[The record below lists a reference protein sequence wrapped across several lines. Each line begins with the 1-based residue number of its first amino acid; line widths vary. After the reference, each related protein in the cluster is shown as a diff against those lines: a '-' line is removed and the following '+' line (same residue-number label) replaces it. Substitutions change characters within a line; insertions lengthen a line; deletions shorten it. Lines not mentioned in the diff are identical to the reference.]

1 MNNVIKGSEYTVSV
15 YFFRFFM
22 IYLLPYEVK
31 YSTIAKKKDFNLHK
45 NIIDIFFEIF
55 HTNATE
61 KEFEDIIKSKIE
73 PISLKVQKNYY
84 VQLLKT
90 FNLKISKSTVLKTI
104 PLIQS
109 KNYKEAIFII
119 EEELKIKQQNLI
131 EYSNDLHMNS
141 SIYNGDFERIKKILP
156 EFIEAYTCFNESISN
171 EELKIHNKEQKNTI
185 TENEYLTYV
194 VYNEAWN
201 FLSHLSYAIS
211 YFDTPKSFIGNIEK
225 GISHLTRAILD
236 IYDGL
241 IVETQEITPE
251 YLSIRAVKLSSL
263 GSNKKITSLRVLLKD
278 YYHSQR
284 K

>member
-1 MNNVIKGSEYTVSV
+1 MSKVSATNEYAVSI

-22 IYLLPYEVK
+22 TYLLPYEVK
-31 YSTIAKKKDFNLHK
+31 HSTIAKRKDFNLHK
-45 NIIDIFFEIF
+45 NIIDIFFRIF
-55 HTNATE
+55 DSNASQ
-61 KEFEDIIKSKIE
+61 KEFEDIIKNEIE
-73 PISLKVQKNYY
+73 PVALKVQRNYY
-84 VQLLKT
+84 VKLLKT

-104 PLIQS
+104 VLIQTN
-109 KNYKEAIFII
+109 NYKEAISII
-119 EEELKIKQQNLI
+119 EEELKIEQQNSI
-131 EYSNDLHMNS
+131 EYTNDLHINS
-141 SIYNGDFERIKKILP
+141 SIYNGDFEKIKNILP
-156 EFIEAYTCFNESISN
+156 EFIEAYTCFNESIYS
-171 EELKIHNKEQKNTI
+171 EKLKIHNEENKQTI

-251 YLSIRAVKLSSL
+251 YLSIRAIKLSSL
-263 GSNKKITSLRVLLKD
+263 GSDKKITSLRTLLKD
-278 YYHSQR
+278 YYHSN

>member
-1 MNNVIKGSEYTVSV
+1 MSKVIKGSDYTVSV

-22 IYLLPYEVK
+22 TYLLPYEVK

-45 NIIDIFFEIF
+45 NIIDVFFKIFD
-55 HTNATE
+55 TNATQE
-61 KEFEDIIKSKIE
+61 EFERIINDEIE
-73 PISLKVQKNYY
+73 PIALKVQKNYY
-84 VQLLKT
+84 VKLVKT
-90 FNLKISKSTVLKTI
+90 FNLKISKSTILRTL
-104 PLIQS
+104 PLIQAE
-109 KNYKEAIFII
+109 NYKEAIFII
-119 EEELKIKQQNLI
+119 ENELKIEQQNLI
-131 EYSNDLHMNS
+131 EYTNDLHMNS
-141 SIYNGDFERIKKILP
+141 SIYNGDFEKIKKILP

-171 EELKIHNKEQKNTI
+171 DELKINNKEQKDTI

-201 FLSHLSYAIS
+201 FLSHLAYAIS

-263 GSNKKITSLRVLLKD
+263 GSDKKITSLRILLKD

-284 K
+284 

>member
-1 MNNVIKGSEYTVSV
+1 MNKVIKGNEYTVTV

-22 IYLLPYEVK
+22 TYLLPYEVK
-31 YSTIAKKKDFNLHK
+31 YSTIAKRKDFNLHK
-45 NIIDIFFEIF
+45 NIIDIFLKICD
-55 HTNATE
+55 TSATQ
-61 KEFEDIIKSKIE
+61 KEFELIVKNEIE
-73 PISLKVQKNYY
+73 PIALRVQKNYY
-84 VQLLKT
+84 LKLVRT
-90 FNLKISKSTVLKTI
+90 FGSRISSEVIFEALSLSQRKK
-104 PLIQS
+104 
-109 KNYKEAIFII
+109 YKDAISVI
-119 EEELKIKQQNLI
+119 EKELGIEQQNLVQH
-131 EYSNDLHMNS
+131 SNDLHMSS
-141 SIYNGDFERIKKILP
+141 SIYYGDFEKIKKILP
-156 EFIEAYTCFNESISN
+156 EFIEAYTSFNESIFK
-171 EELKIHNKEQKNTI
+171 EELKIHNKEKREII

-225 GISHLTRAILD
+225 GLSHLTRAILD

-251 YLSIRAVKLSSL
+251 YLSIRAIKLSSL
-263 GSNKKITSLRVLLKD
+263 GSDRKITSLRTLLKD